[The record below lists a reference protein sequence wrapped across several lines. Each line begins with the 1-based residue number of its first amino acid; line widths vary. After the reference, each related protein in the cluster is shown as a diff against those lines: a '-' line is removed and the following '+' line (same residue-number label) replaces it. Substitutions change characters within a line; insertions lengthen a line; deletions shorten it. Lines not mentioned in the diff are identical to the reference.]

1 MITVKKDS
9 EQRDFAVLPL
19 SDYVKLNTLAKMKGE
34 LKPTMIKTN
43 DLLFLSALMKELSAN
58 HDSGLSIINDTVT
71 IKVYNDDGSEIKA
84 TFDLKLCEKYYNKVN
99 KFISE
104 VL

>member
-1 MITVKKDS
+1 MNKKDY
-9 EQRDFAVLPL
+9 VILTL
-19 SDYVKLNTLAKMKGE
+19 SDYIKLNTLAKMKGGKM
-34 LKPTMIKTN
+34 KPTMIKTN
-43 DLLFLSALMKELSAN
+43 DLLFLSAVMKELSAN
-58 HDSGLSIINDTVT
+58 YNSELSIINDIVK
-71 IKVYNDDGSEIKA
+71 IKVCKDDGSEINS